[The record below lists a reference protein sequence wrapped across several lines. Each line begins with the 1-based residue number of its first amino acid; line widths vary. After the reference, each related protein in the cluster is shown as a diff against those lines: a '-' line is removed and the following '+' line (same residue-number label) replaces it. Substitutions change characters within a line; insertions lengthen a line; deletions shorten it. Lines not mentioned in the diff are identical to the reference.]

1 MNAVDYILD
10 GLEKE
15 LELEREL
22 GVRAVEF
29 DRSLLAAA
37 GGSVRA
43 PNVADPSRVGAT
55 SDGVGSSRAL
65 NVADPSRVD
74 ATSDG
79 VGSRRALNVAD
90 PSRVDATGDVR
101 RETRDGNFDFLFLH
115 DRALSPKG
123 VEMIAKIVV
132 ALGRTAETAPVVIV
146 PPMPKAKVYVVLGGL
161 ALKKFFPVLKGGPGQ
176 WLKTESGADVL
187 VTYSPEYI
195 LRFPTV
201 TPAVMKMKK
210 DMWASLKSVLH
221 RI

>member
-29 DRSLLAAA
+29 DRSLLAVA

-43 PNVADPSRVGAT
+43 P
-55 SDGVGSSRAL
+55 
-65 NVADPSRVD
+65 
-74 ATSDG
+74 
-79 VGSRRALNVAD
+79 NVAD

-101 RETRDGNFDFLFLH
+101 RETQDDKPGNFDFLFLH

-146 PPMPKAKVYVVLGGL
+146 PPVPKAKVYVVLGGL
-161 ALKKFFPVLKGGPGQ
+161 ALKKFFPALKGGPGQ

>member
-29 DRSLLAAA
+29 DRSLLAVA

-43 PNVADPSRVGAT
+43 PNVVDPSRVG
-55 SDGVGSSRAL
+55 
-65 NVADPSRVD
+65 VASG
-74 ATSDG
+74 G
-79 VGSRRALNVAD
+79 VGSRRALNVTD

-101 RETRDGNFDFLFLH
+101 RETQDDKPGNFDFLFLH

-146 PPMPKAKVYVVLGGL
+146 PPVPKAKVYVVLGGL
-161 ALKKFFPVLKGGPGQ
+161 ALKKFFPALKGGPGQ

>member
-29 DRSLLAAA
+29 DRSLLTAASPVA
-37 GGSVRA
+37 SQVSSLRSGGSTV
-43 PNVADPSRVGAT
+43 
-55 SDGVGSSRAL
+55 
-65 NVADPSRVD
+65 
-74 ATSDG
+74 
-79 VGSRRALNVAD
+79 
-90 PSRVDATGDVR
+90 DVR
-101 RETRDGNFDFLFLH
+101 RETRDVAVDVRRETQDDKPGNFDFLFLH

-146 PPMPKAKVYVVLGGL
+146 PPVPKAKVYVVLGGL
-161 ALKKFFPVLKGGPGQ
+161 ALKKFFPALKGGPGQ